1 MLSPLDLEFFFYRSF
16 KNLWRDMIISFDAYK
31 ISLMIFNLL
40 TASEKHNTETFFLL
54 FVRINFFLHTCIS
67 ISIYLKYVLLIKK
80 WVYISIFDF
89 FIMFCG
95 VDYNIILYFFSSMWG
110 LDSMVY
116 FFSALEFSRE
126 MITSE
131 FTLCYSKLIGQYSEN
146 QNSRF
151 LFH

>member
-1 MLSPLDLEFFFYRSF
+1 MPGNSFKGMLSPLDLEIFFYRSF

-31 ISLMIFNLL
+31 IWLMIFNLL
-40 TASEKHNTETFFLL
+40 TSSETHNTETFFLL
-54 FVRINFFLHTCIS
+54 LEEIFSSYMYIYINLF
-67 ISIYLKYVLLIKK
+67 KYVLLIKK

-126 MITSE
+126 IITSD
-131 FTLCYSKLIGQYSEN
+131 LPCVILSL
-146 QNSRF
+146 
-151 LFH
+151 

>member
-1 MLSPLDLEFFFYRSF
+1 
-16 KNLWRDMIISFDAYK
+16 MIISFDAYK

-40 TASEKHNTETFFLL
+40 TASETHNTETFFLL
-54 FVRINFFLHTCIS
+54 FVRIFS
-67 ISIYLKYVLLIKK
+67 SYMYIYINLFKYVLLIKK

-126 MITSE
+126 IIKSD
-131 FTLCYSKLIGQYSEN
+131 FTLCYSKL
-146 QNSRF
+146 SRPVF
-151 LFH
+151 WKSKFTISLSLSTLL

>member
-1 MLSPLDLEFFFYRSF
+1 
-16 KNLWRDMIISFDAYK
+16 MIISFDAYK

-40 TASEKHNTETFFLL
+40 TASETHNTETFF
-54 FVRINFFLHTCIS
+54 ICKNFFLHTCIS

-110 LDSMVY
+110 LDSVVY

-126 MITSE
+126 IITSE